1 MIWCHRLE
9 TLLLLFIYACQF
21 DPTFHLSYKIN
32 RSKGERGA
40 DIDTLRGNKGAD
52 FESEAFVTRGKP
64 IGLFSCFGFGRRS
77 KKVYLLIKGPHI
89 FVFANESAS
98 APNYAIPLKHERVE
112 VMDVKGDSQ
121 MVTLESSLGDVL
133 YEFKFDL
140 KENRELANN
149 FGRVLEE
156 QIAVGNVDE
165 VKEVSCID
173 G

>member
-1 MIWCHRLE
+1 M
-9 TLLLLFIYACQF
+9 
-21 DPTFHLSYKIN
+21 
-32 RSKGERGA
+32 
-40 DIDTLRGNKGAD
+40 RGNKGAD

-165 VKEVSCID
+165 VKERLGHGRGNNSKSLAYAKAIGDKKEKEQPEETTNNDID
-173 G
+173 LGNYAYLQSY